1 MKLIIINAYLI
12 QFLIILGTVNHKNKE
27 SFDILYIKYNIYFIF
42 YKRCTLKLCSCFIIN
57 IQSIEQSDNQYIYLY
72 SISQH
77 IDNLYALGHSSFN

>member
-1 MKLIIINAYLI
+1 MKLIIMNAYVI

-42 YKRCTLKLCSCFIIN
+42 YNRCTLKLCPCFIIN
-57 IQSIEQSDNQYIYLY
+57 ILEQSDNQYIYLY